1 MLSVLFT
8 NNNHNNNIINGR
20 EETLGGDRNVYGL
33 DGSDGHK
40 CV

>member
-8 NNNHNNNIINGR
+8 NNNHNNIIKGR
-20 EETLGGDRNVYGL
+20 EETLGGGRNVYGL
-33 DGSDGHK
+33 DDSDGHK